1 MVNTLLLKSIMVAK
15 GHTNKS
21 LSAEIGLSQNS
32 FSAKINNKARTY
44 IDEAE
49 EICTALGIVDPGLKL
64 EIFFA

>member
-49 EICTALGIVDPGLKL
+49 EICEALGINDPDTKL
-64 EIFFA
+64 QIFFA